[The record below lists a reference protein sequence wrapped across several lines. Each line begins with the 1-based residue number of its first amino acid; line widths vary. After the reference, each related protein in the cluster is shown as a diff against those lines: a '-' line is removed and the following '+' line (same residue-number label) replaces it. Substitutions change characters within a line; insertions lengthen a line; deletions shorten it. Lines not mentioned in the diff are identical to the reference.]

1 MPSPT
6 LPAKPNAANVP
17 AQAKPQAVLRD
28 MLVRMQD
35 QIAAALPKHITPERM
50 IRVAL
55 TACQRVPKLLDC
67 DPVSVVGAVVQAAEL
82 GLELSGPLGQAYLI
96 PRWNSKTRK
105 HEATFQ
111 VGYKGL
117 LSLAYRSADV
127 ISFQTGVVREADFFG
142 YELGTNSHLLH
153 KPALR
158 DRGEV
163 THVYAVV
170 KVRSGGALFEVMS
183 REDVEKHRQRF
194 SQASD
199 SGPWVTSWEEM
210 ARKTVARRLAKWAP
224 LSVECQTAAALD
236 EYGEVGADQGIPRVE
251 FATADRAALLRQRL
265 EQATVPDVAAHG
277 PVVVPEGV
285 EPNVYSEEVAEQ
297 ARQSETEAKKAFGDA
312 AERQPGEE
320 G

>member
-1 MPSPT
+1 MTAPSV
-6 LPAKPNAANVP
+6 PAKSSGNVP
-17 AQAKPQAVLRD
+17 APAKPQAVLRD

-35 QIAAALPKHITPERM
+35 QIAAALPKHLTAERM

-55 TACQRVPKLLDC
+55 TACQRVPKLLEC

-96 PRWNSKTRK
+96 PRWNSKTKK

-158 DRGEV
+158 DRGDV

-183 REDVEKHRQRF
+183 TKDIEEHRRRY

-199 SGPWVTSWEEM
+199 TGPWTTAWEEM

-236 EYGEVGADQGIPRVE
+236 EYGEAGADQGLARVE
-251 FATADRAALLRQRL
+251 MATADRASMLRQRL
-265 EQATVPDVAAHG
+265 EQVAVPTEVA
-277 PVVVPEGV
+277 
-285 EPNVYSEEVAEQ
+285 AEQ
-297 ARQSETEAKKAFGDA
+297 AQETEEQAREEFGDA
-312 AERQPGEE
+312 AETREPGQE

>member
-1 MPSPT
+1 MAAPT
-6 LPAKPNAANVP
+6 VPAKTNGANVP
-17 AQAKPQAVLRD
+17 APAKPQAVLRD

-35 QIAAALPKHITPERM
+35 QIAAALPKHMTPERM

-96 PRWNSKTRK
+96 PRWNSKTRRN
-105 HEATFQ
+105 EATFQ

-127 ISFQTGVVREADFFG
+127 ISFQTGVVRDADFFG

-158 DRGEV
+158 DRGEI

-170 KVRSGGALFEVMS
+170 KMRSGGALFEVMS
-183 REDVEKHRQRF
+183 AEDIEEHRRKY

-199 SGPWVTSWEEM
+199 SGPWSTAWEEM

-236 EYGEVGADQGIPRVE
+236 EYGEAGADQGNPRVE
-251 FATADRAALLRQRL
+251 LATADRAALLRQRL
-265 EQATVPDVAAHG
+265 EQVA
-277 PVVVPEGV
+277 VPEAAVNEESQAQAEETQKQAV
-285 EPNVYSEEVAEQ
+285 EV
-297 ARQSETEAKKAFGDA
+297 FGDQ
-312 AERQPGEE
+312 AETREPGQE